1 MKRLILTA
9 LLSCI
14 AHADPIRV
22 AVIDTGLDMTWAV
35 KKDDTRLK
43 DHMDQSAPV
52 GGTVPIK
59 VCEDGLY
66 DFVNGSGD
74 GKVPAEKMKDDH
86 GHGTHIA
93 GLIAKFAAGQDYCIV
108 VMKYYDSKGN
118 DMNNLVNTVKAFET
132 AVKLKVDVI
141 NYSGGGIAPS
151 IEERTQVLAALD
163 AGIIVVAAAGNE
175 RSDINTHRY
184 YPAAYDPRIVV
195 VGSVDRQGKDL
206 PTSNTSKNQKGQIQ
220 VEKELGNDVFST
232 LPGGQYGYMTGT
244 SQATAIMSGGIVNRL
259 AMLRKDK
266 YMKII
271 FDRTMPKQDIQAPA
285 KCVVP
290 KGKNESNTTRVTC
303 DRVPVSQGR

>member
-1 MKRLILTA
+1 MKHLAIAA
-9 LLSCI
+9 LVSLSANAQPVKI
-14 AHADPIRV
+14 
-22 AVIDTGLDMTWAV
+22 AVIDTGLDMTWSA
-35 KKDDTRLK
+35 KKSDPRLTM
-43 DHMDQSAPV
+43 HMDEGID

-66 DFVNGSGD
+66 DFTKGTLD
-74 GKVPAEKMKDDH
+74 GKVKEEEMKDDH

-93 GLIAKFAAGQDYCIV
+93 GLVAKYAAGQDYCVV
-108 VMKYYDSKGN
+108 VMKYYDAKGS
-118 DMNNLVNTVKAFET
+118 DMLNLVNTVKAFET

-151 IEERTQVLAALD
+151 FEEKAQVEAALD

-175 RSDINTHRY
+175 RSDINSRRY

-195 VGSVDRQGKDL
+195 VGSVDKFGVNL
-206 PTSNTSKNQKGQIQ
+206 PTSNTSKNKPGQIR

-244 SQATAIMSGGIVNRL
+244 SQATAIMTGGIVNRL

-271 FDRTMPKQDIQAPA
+271 FDRTTPKQQYPAPA
-285 KCVVP
+285 KCQVLKVNHEQNYSP
-290 KGKNESNTTRVTC
+290 RVSCFRDPLGKR
-303 DRVPVSQGR
+303 R